1 MRQYKGYYIDN
12 VIFNNTND
20 IEAFLKRQAV
30 DAYKMA
36 VTLFVERSTIENSI
50 YCDEKAERL
59 VNEFGFTWEQV
70 TALEI
75 ETMKSIA

>member
-70 TALEI
+70 TAIFPE
-75 ETMKSIA
+75 